1 MLEYSL
7 EVQAQQ
13 NIRIVS
19 REKEFF
25 WNKNMKVIDG
35 GICAPRGVRAYGI
48 KEKGQKYGLSII
60 EGKGTAAGL
69 FTKNKIIAAPCI
81 ITEEHLGGGHLD
93 GIIAN
98 SGCANAF
105 TGDVGLKDAR
115 SMADMLAKKVGVSSK
130 NIAVASTGVIGVPL
144 DMDWIEGHIDEV
156 YENLTADAT
165 GSMSAAKAIM
175 TTDLVPKEVA
185 VELDCG
191 VRIGGIAK
199 GSGMIE
205 PNMGTMFAFIYT
217 DADISAPQLKMHLK
231 SAVDKS
237 FNMIVVDGDTST
249 NDTVL
254 ITATGIGM
262 AETVDADYSN
272 VMREFQDG
280 LDYVCQHLARAI
292 ARDGEGATRLIEV
305 NVTGACSDA
314 DAKLAAKAVVR
325 SPLVKTAIFGRD
337 PNWGRV
343 IAAVGYSKADVD
355 GEKLTLSFANEDSE
369 LIVVDGGKVLTP
381 DGAMLSDIME
391 SAEVKINVDLHK
403 DDGSATAWGCD
414 FSYDYVR
421 INAEYTT

>member
-1 MLEYSL
+1 
-7 EVQAQQ
+7 
-13 NIRIVS
+13 
-19 REKEFF
+19 
-25 WNKNMKVIDG
+25 MKVIDG

-48 KEKGQKYGLSII
+48 KKKGQKYGLSII

-115 SMADMLAKKVGVSSK
+115 TMADMLAKKVGVSPEG
-130 NIAVASTGVIGVPL
+130 IAIASTGVIGVPL

-185 VELDCG
+185 VELDSG

-217 DADISAPQLKMHLK
+217 DADISAPQLKVHLK

-237 FNMIVVDGDTST
+237 FNMVVVDGDTST

-254 ITATGIGM
+254 ITATGM
-262 AETVDADYSN
+262 AETAEIVDENKSN
-272 VMREFQDG
+272 SKSKNYNYNSREFQDG
-280 LDYVCQHLARAI
+280 LDYVCRHLARAI
-292 ARDGEGATRLIEV
+292 ARDGEGATRLIEA
-305 NVTGACSDA
+305 NVTGAFSDD
-314 DAKLAAKAVVR
+314 DAKLAAKAIVR

-355 GEKLTLSFANEDSE
+355 GETLTLSFANEDNE
-369 LIVVDGGKVLTP
+369 LIVVDGGKVVTP
-381 DGAMLSDIME
+381 DGAMLSGIME

-403 DDGSATAWGCD
+403 GECFATAWGCD

>member
-1 MLEYSL
+1 
-7 EVQAQQ
+7 
-13 NIRIVS
+13 
-19 REKEFF
+19 
-25 WNKNMKVIDG
+25 MKVIDG
-35 GICAPRGVRAYGI
+35 GICAPKGVRAFGI

-81 ITEEHLGGGHLD
+81 ITEEHLGGGHLN

-105 TGDVGLKDAR
+105 TGEVGLKDAR
-115 SMADMLAKKVGVSSK
+115 SMANMLAEKIGVSSET
-130 NIAVASTGVIGVPL
+130 IAIASTGVIGVPL
-144 DMDWIEGHIDEV
+144 NMDWIGGHIEEV
-156 YENLTADAT
+156 YENLTADAA
-165 GSMSAAKAIM
+165 GSMSAARAIM

-185 VELDCG
+185 IELDCG

-217 DADISAPQLKMHLK
+217 DADISAPQLKIHLK

-254 ITATGIGM
+254 ITATGM
-262 AETVDADYSN
+262 AGIIDEDKDKIKK
-272 VMREFQDG
+272 EFQDG
-280 LDYVCQHLARAI
+280 LDYVCRHLARAI
-292 ARDGEGATRLIEV
+292 ARDGEGATHLIEV
-305 NVTGACSDA
+305 NVTGACSDD

-355 GEKLTLSFANEDSE
+355 GEKLTLSFANEDDE
-369 LIVVDGGKVLTP
+369 LIVVDGGKVQTP
-381 DGAMLSDIME
+381 DGRMLSDIMDSE
-391 SAEVKINVDLHK
+391 EVIINVDLHNGE
-403 DDGSATAWGCD
+403 GSATAWGCD

>member
-1 MLEYSL
+1 
-7 EVQAQQ
+7 
-13 NIRIVS
+13 
-19 REKEFF
+19 
-25 WNKNMKVIDG
+25 MKVIDG
-35 GICAPRGVRAYGI
+35 GICAPKGVRAFGI
-48 KEKGQKYGLSII
+48 KVKGQKYGMSII

-69 FTKNKIIAAPCI
+69 FTNNKIIAAPCI
-81 ITEEHLGGGHLD
+81 ITEEHLGGGHLN

-105 TGDVGLKDAR
+105 TGDVGLQDAR
-115 SMADMLAKKVGVSSK
+115 SMANMLAKKIGVSSET
-130 NIAVASTGVIGVPL
+130 IAIASTGVIGVPL
-144 DMDWIEGHIDEV
+144 NMAWIEGHIDEV

-165 GSMSAAKAIM
+165 GSMSAARAIM

-191 VRIGGIAK
+191 IRIGGIAK

-205 PNMGTMFAFIYT
+205 PDMGTMFAFIYT
-217 DADISAPQLKMHLK
+217 DADISAQQLKMHLK

-254 ITATGIGM
+254 ITATGM
-262 AETVDADYSN
+262 AETVDADQDKDQIKK
-272 VMREFQDG
+272 EFQDG
-280 LDYVCQHLARAI
+280 LDYVCRHLARAI

-305 NVTGACSDA
+305 NVTGACSDD

-355 GEKLTLSFANEDSE
+355 GEKLTLSFANADSE
-369 LIVVDGGKVLTP
+369 LVVVDGGKVLTP
-381 DGAMLSDIME
+381 DGRMLSDIMGSE
-391 SAEVKINVDLHK
+391 EVKINVNLHK
-403 DDGSATAWGCD
+403 GEGSATAWGCD